1 MLEQEASPRAPS
13 APVHWR
19 VRVCRWLWHVLG
31 LVWGTL
37 IVGIV
42 IGTIANLNT
51 TTTDTPI
58 TKLFIVHL
66 ALTYPLPVWSSL
78 GLLAFLTLL
87 SWLGSREK
95 QAPRAR
101 PLSEHDRAHMLRRLR
116 LSYEQLLRQSLQGAV
131 QLELGLAERPAAV
144 QNTISLSL
152 RLPDQPEQP
161 LPPHISIVQAYEL
174 AHHELLILGEPGAG
188 KSTLL
193 LELAHYLVEQAEQDA
208 SHFLPVLVPLSSW
221 AVSRRL
227 LHEWLVEQITL
238 LYDVPR
244 SLGQMWIQAGLV
256 LPLLDG
262 LDEVEESAR
271 AACIAAINAY
281 HSEHVRP
288 LVVCGRASDYEQA
301 AVSERLALHAAVV
314 VQPLSQEKIDVHLE
328 RLGRPLAGLRASLR
342 KNPALRELATT
353 PLMLQVL
360 MLTYHGISVRAL
372 SRKEAE
378 LHTQIWEDYIARMA
392 RHKGDAKQYPLPV
405 TIFWLSWLAREMR
418 KHNQTIFYL
427 EWLQPDWLPERQRTF
442 YHLNVGLDAGLAGGL
457 YIGPVSGPIF
467 GLVGGLIERLL
478 IGLVSGLLIGL
489 YVGRR
494 TKIEP
499 VRALTWSWKNLSFAL
514 VLGLISGLLG
524 GLSARPSTGLV
535 AGLIGGL
542 TAGLVMGLAYGTPRK
557 QLSERLTR
565 TPNEGMQ
572 RSIKNG
578 LLFGLFGGLIGG
590 LLGHLDT
597 GLVGRLVGGL
607 YIGLFVGL
615 VLGLGAAIQHYTL
628 RFWLARSGVFP
639 WRAVPFLED
648 ATARILL
655 RRVGGGYSFAH
666 RLLLD
671 FFADTHAGASPVSL
685 AARSKLPS
693 PP

>member
-1 MLEQEASPRAPS
+1 
-13 APVHWR
+13 
-19 VRVCRWLWHVLG
+19 VLG
-31 LVWGTL
+31 FVWGTL

-42 IGTIANLNT
+42 ITTIANLNT

-58 TKLFIVHL
+58 AKLFIVHL
-66 ALTYPLPVWSSL
+66 ALTYPLLVWSSL
-78 GLLAFLTLL
+78 GILAFLTLL
-87 SWLGSREK
+87 SWLGCRER
-95 QAPRAR
+95 QAPRVR
-101 PLSEHDRAHMLRRLR
+101 PLSEHDRTHMLRRLR
-116 LSYEQLLRQSLQGAV
+116 LRYEQLLRQSLQGAV

-144 QNTISLSL
+144 QNAISLSL

-161 LPPHISIVQAYEL
+161 LPPHTSIVQAYEL

-208 SHFLPVLVPLSSW
+208 SHLLPILVPLSSW

-244 SLGQMWIQAGLV
+244 SLGQQWIQAGLV

-281 HSEHVRP
+281 HGEHVRP
-288 LVVCGRASDYEQA
+288 LVVCSRTGDYEQT

-314 VQPLSQEKIDVHLE
+314 VQPLSQEQIDVHLE
-328 RLGRPLAGLRASLR
+328 GLGRPLAGLRASLR

-360 MLTYHGISVRAL
+360 MLTYHSISVRAL
-372 SRKEAE
+372 SRNEAE
-378 LHTQIWEDYIARMA
+378 LHTQIWEDYIARMVK
-392 RHKGDAKQYPLPV
+392 HKGDTKRYPLPV

-418 KHNQTIFYL
+418 KHNQTTFYL
-427 EWLQPDWLPERQRTF
+427 EWLQPDWLPKRQRTF
-442 YHLNVGLDAGLAGGL
+442 YHWNVGLDAGLVFGL
-457 YIGPVSGPIF
+457 YIGPISGPIF
-467 GLVGGLIERLL
+467 GLVGGLIERLV
-478 IGLVSGLLIGL
+478 IGLFFGLPVGL
-489 YVGRR
+489 FFGLRANIKPVG
-494 TKIEP
+494 
-499 VRALTWSWKNLSFAL
+499 ALTWSWKNLRLAL
-514 VLGLISGLLG
+514 VVGLVGGLVTGLL
-524 GLSARPSTGLV
+524 SRPGIGTKLVVVLIGALSTGLV
-535 AGLIGGL
+535 I
-542 TAGLVMGLAYGTPRK
+542 GLAFFGLLRK
-557 QLSERLTR
+557 QLSERLIR
-565 TPNEGMQ
+565 TPNEGIQ
-572 RSIKNG
+572 RSVKNG
-578 LLFGLFGGLIGG
+578 LVVGLAGGLIVG
-590 LLGHLDT
+590 LVGHLDT

-607 YIGLFVGL
+607 FIGLYIGL
-615 VLGLGAAIQHYTL
+615 VLGLGAAIQHYIL
-628 RFWLARSGVFP
+628 RFWLAHSAVFP

-648 ATARILL
+648 ATTRILL

-671 FFADTHAGASPVSL
+671 YFADLDAQTPLVQEAAQTKPTPVQTKASTSADESL
-685 AARSKLPS
+685 K
-693 PP
+693 